1 MTIQNS
7 KLVEQM
13 LGSKQ
18 MICCRAAPSE
28 LCLVYLI
35 LLNLGL
41 GSKALRSHTKIFF
54 EKKGSGPPG
63 ETVFPSWE
71 KAGKLGFPQ

>member
-1 MTIQNS
+1 MTIQKS

-18 MICCRAAPSE
+18 MIGCRAAPSE
-28 LCLVYLI
+28 ICMIYLI

-41 GSKALRSHTKIFF
+41 GSKAVLSQTKMFLQRF
-54 EKKGSGPPG
+54 LKRKNSC
-63 ETVFPSWE
+63 S
-71 KAGKLGFPQ
+71 